1 MEPLGTAI
9 KLATKPISK
18 EGSVGLTKAY
28 AKEKEKIDC
37 VKFQNILRVTYH
49 YDTIITLGHSRHQL

>member
-1 MEPLGTAI
+1 MGTAI

-28 AKEKEKIDC
+28 AKEKEKN
-37 VKFQNILRVTYH
+37 QLR
-49 YDTIITLGHSRHQL
+49 